1 MPFSRAYE
9 SGAFSPED
17 LQILRSAYLECC
29 KLMNIDPKK
38 HPNAAMLAR
47 YIVRHFEAG
56 ITSPS
61 EIAQVLTAALGV
73 EPNKEKPWLQP

>member
-17 LQILRSAYLECC
+17 LHVLQSAYLECC
-29 KLMNIDPKK
+29 KLMDIDPKN

-61 EIAQVLTAALGV
+61 EIAQVLTAALDV
-73 EPNKEKPWLQP
+73 QPDKEKPWLQS